1 MTGKNND
8 DKSQVIEKSTNR
20 KLSGLHGLVV
30 KWVAIFFTI
39 FQMYAVYTGNI
50 THMPRRAL
58 FVGLGL
64 IILIAKNKFAAN
76 TKKGEK
82 IPVYDLIFMALIL
95 IATFYVVFNY
105 QEMIARRLHPTP
117 IEYFLAI
124 SLIVFGLDVARRTMG
139 WALPVLALFFLG
151 YTFFGQYFPGVWSH
165 AGMDPRMFIGRMYL
179 GDSGFWGMLPSI
191 STRIIAIFYILGLV
205 VAVTGG
211 GDSFINI
218 ALKLAGR
225 ARGGAAKVATIGSSL
240 MGMISG
246 SGMANAAATGSL
258 TIPMMKRLGYKSEF
272 TGAVEA
278 VASTG
283 GQIMPPIMGAGAFLM
298 AEITGI
304 PYLQIVIA
312 AIIPALLFYIGD
324 FIVIDL
330 RARKDG
336 IKPVPDE
343 EIPKWSQAFNLEAV
357 LQLIIPILLIV
368 FFLVQGASVQYA
380 GSRALAWVIIVF
392 VVLNRHHL
400 IRDKLKI
407 LLQSFEKAGY
417 SMATLAALAFVAQIV
432 VSLISATGVGL
443 KFSQLII
450 SIGGENMVAVLLLAM
465 LVCIILGMGMPT
477 TAAYVLSAS
486 LVAPAL
492 INLGTPTLTAHMFVF
507 YFAIISTITPPV
519 CTGIYT
525 VAQIAEVKWQKIV
538 PDAIKLGLVGFIVP
552 FMFIYNSAL
561 LMQGSVL
568 EITAVF
574 LVKILGIAAL
584 GVTTVGYLDV
594 SLNVY
599 LRGAF
604 LVGAILTITP
614 GWATNILGVIV
625 IVAVFVFYKFNLKKK
640 ALNLALKNSKTSVE

>member
-1 MTGKNND
+1 
-8 DKSQVIEKSTNR
+8 
-20 KLSGLHGLVV
+20 
-30 KWVAIFFTI
+30 
-39 FQMYAVYTGNI
+39 
-50 THMPRRAL
+50 
-58 FVGLGL
+58 
-64 IILIAKNKFAAN
+64 
-76 TKKGEK
+76 
-82 IPVYDLIFMALIL
+82 
-95 IATFYVVFNY
+95 
-105 QEMIARRLHPTP
+105 
-117 IEYFLAI
+117 
-124 SLIVFGLDVARRTMG
+124 
-139 WALPVLALFFLG
+139 
-151 YTFFGQYFPGVWSH
+151 
-165 AGMDPRMFIGRMYL
+165 
-179 GDSGFWGMLPSI
+179 
-191 STRIIAIFYILGLV
+191 
-205 VAVTGG
+205 
-211 GDSFINI
+211 
-218 ALKLAGR
+218 
-225 ARGGAAKVATIGSSL
+225 
-240 MGMISG
+240 
-246 SGMANAAATGSL
+246 
-258 TIPMMKRLGYKSEF
+258 
-272 TGAVEA
+272 
-278 VASTG
+278 
-283 GQIMPPIMGAGAFLM
+283 MPPIMGAGAFLM